1 MKRSFHN
8 LTIYTRPLVNGDLSL
23 WVRHKFGSGKYSYSK
38 TDIVVPAKSWDAKKK
53 EVKSR
58 DEFKVYRDKF
68 KLLVS
73 KRQELIDQLNVG
85 EITVEQALRKIQ
97 LYHIAD
103 TPTLR
108 DFFENEFLNSKPKDY
123 SREKYDS
130 IFNTLETSLQEAK
143 LSDLTPLKIS
153 FFKTHIDEIVN
164 ALKRTTKKNTATEY
178 LKKLNTVLKAYDENE
193 FRDKYFKKYYET
205 EDVDI
210 KRPVELETLNNAI
223 KKITSLKRLEAYLY
237 WLYSFCLRGLDG
249 QDITLVSDELLV
261 EDYPVEDYI
270 YDFDLEGYDTPVH
283 IELRRKKTSARTFTL
298 MVNAYPTLSILYLLK
313 EVIRINRPDEVN
325 EEDGLKLFKWDRL
338 SNKRKWDLYADFL
351 QGRLTAILGKS
362 FKSTRHT
369 FTSTADKLGVALSDQ
384 QALIGNKSRKG
395 SIANYSSIYEKR
407 LDYIHLDV
415 LGQYDIIRTYIEL
428 LIHIKE
434 TGLLENHIRTIDKQ
448 VYELD
453 KTQHLDVSWREIIDK
468 ETYQRRKRSFDSGK
482 DVIRETL

>member
-58 DEFKVYRDKF
+58 DEFKVYRKKFVQLVDK
-68 KLLVS
+68 
-73 KRQELIDQLNVG
+73 RHELIDELNLG
-85 EITVEQALRKIQ
+85 EITVEQALKKIQ
-97 LYHIAD
+97 LYHITD

-123 SREKYDS
+123 NTEKYYS
-130 IFNTLETSLQEAK
+130 IFNTLETSLEEAK
-143 LSDLTPLKIS
+143 LRDLTPLKVGY
-153 FFKTHIDEIVN
+153 FKTHTDEIVN

-270 YDFDLEGYDTPVH
+270 YDFDIEGYDTPVH

-468 ETYQRRKRSFDSGK
+468 EIYQRRKRSFDSGK

>member
-1 MKRSFHN
+1 MKRSYHN
-8 LTIYTRPLVNGDLSL
+8 LTIYTRPLVNGNLSL
-23 WVRHKFGSGKYSYSK
+23 WVRHKFGSGKSSYSK
-38 TDIVVPAKSWDAKKK
+38 TDIVVPEKSWDSKKK

-58 DEFKVYRDKF
+58 DEFQVYRDKF
-68 KLLVS
+68 RQLVN
-73 KRQELIDQLNVG
+73 KRQELIDKLNIG
-85 EITVEQALRKIQ
+85 EITPEEALKEIR

-103 TPTLR
+103 TPTIR

-123 SREKYDS
+123 NTEKYDS
-130 IFNTLETSLQEAK
+130 IFNKLDTSLQEAK
-143 LSDLTPLKIS
+143 LSHLAPLKVS
-153 FFKTHIDEIVN
+153 HFKTHTNEIVN

-178 LKKLNTVLKAYDENE
+178 LKKLNTVLKAYDGDE
-193 FRDKYFKKYYET
+193 FRDKYFEKYYET
-205 EDVDI
+205 EAVDL
-210 KRPVELETLNNAI
+210 KRPVKLETLNNAI
-223 KKITSLKRLEAYLY
+223 KKINSLKRLEAYLY

-261 EDYPVEDYI
+261 ENDPVYDYI
-270 YDFDLEGYDTPVH
+270 YDFDIEGYHTPIHV
-283 IELRRKKTSARTFTL
+283 ELTRTKTRARTFTL

>member
-38 TDIVVPAKSWDAKKK
+38 TDIVVPAKSWDSKKK

-58 DEFKVYRDKF
+58 DEFKVYRKKFVQLVDK
-68 KLLVS
+68 
-73 KRQELIDQLNVG
+73 RHELIDELNLG
-85 EITVEQALRKIQ
+85 EITVEQALKKIQ
-97 LYHIAD
+97 LYHITD
-103 TPTLR
+103 TPTIR

-123 SREKYDS
+123 NTEKYYA
-130 IFNTLETSLQEAK
+130 IFNKLETSLQEAK
-143 LSDLTPLKIS
+143 LSDLTPLKIGY
-153 FFKTHIDEIVN
+153 FKTHTNEIVN

-178 LKKLNTVLKAYDENE
+178 LKKLNTVLKAYDGDE
-193 FRDKYFKKYYET
+193 FRDKYFEKYYET
-205 EDVDI
+205 EAVDL
-210 KRPVELETLNNAI
+210 KRPVKLETLNNAI
-223 KKITSLKRLEAYLY
+223 KKINSLKRLEAYLY

-261 EDYPVEDYI
+261 ENDPVYDYI
-270 YDFDLEGYDTPVH
+270 YDFDIEGYDTPVH
-283 IELRRKKTSARTFTL
+283 IELSRKKTSARTFTL

-325 EEDGLKLFKWDRL
+325 EEDGLKLFNWDRL

-351 QGRLTAILGKS
+351 QGRLTAILGNS

-395 SIANYSSIYEKR
+395 SIAAYSEIYEKR

>member
-38 TDIVVPAKSWDAKKK
+38 TDVVIPANSWDAKKK

-58 DEFKVYRDKF
+58 QEFKEYREKY
-68 KLLVS
+68 KQLS
-73 KRQELIDQLNVG
+73 RKRQELIDSLNLNQILP
-85 EITVEQALRKIQ
+85 EDALKQIQ
-97 LYHIAD
+97 HYHIAD
-103 TPTLR
+103 TPELI
-108 DFFENEFLNSKPKDY
+108 DYFENEFLGSKPKDY
-123 SREKYDS
+123 NQEKYKA
-130 IFNTLETSLQEAK
+130 IFNKLETSLIDSK
-143 LSDLTPLKIS
+143 LSHLLPLKMIY
-153 FFKTHIDEIVN
+153 FKTHTNEIVR
-164 ALKRTTKKNTATEY
+164 ALKDTTSKNTATEY
-178 LKKLNTVLKAYDENE
+178 LKKLNTVLKAYDEDE
-193 FRDKYFKKYYET
+193 FRDKYFSKYYET

-210 KRPVELETLNNAI
+210 KRPVNIETLNNAI
-223 KKITSLKRLEAYLY
+223 KKINSLKRLEAYLF

-249 QDITLVSDELLV
+249 QDVTLVSDELLV

-270 YDFDLEGYDTPVH
+270 YNFDIENYDMPIH
-283 IELRRKKTSARTFTL
+283 IELKRTKTRARTFTL

-351 QGRLTAILGKS
+351 QGRLTKILGKS

-369 FTSTADKLGVALSDQ
+369 FASTADKLGVALSDQ
-384 QALIGNKSRKG
+384 KALIGNKSRKG
-395 SIANYSSIYEKR
+395 SIANYSTIDEKR

-415 LGQYDIIRTYIEL
+415 LGQYDIIRTYINL
-428 LIHIKE
+428 LKHIKE
-434 TGLLENHIRTIDKQ
+434 TGLMQNAARTLDSQ

-453 KTQHLDVSWREIIDK
+453 KTQHLDESWRTILDR